1 MTLKFDK
8 NENGEVT
15 VVVSEGTDVLVF
27 SYIEMIKQL
36 LNKQVP
42 TITFTDKLLD
52 EEKAQINELFDKI
65 KKIAIPE
72 KQNNTEVTEQF

>member
-15 VVVSEGTDVLVF
+15 VAVSEGTDVLVF

-42 TITFTDKLLD
+42 TITFTEKILD

-72 KQNNTEVTEQF
+72 EQNNSGTTEQF